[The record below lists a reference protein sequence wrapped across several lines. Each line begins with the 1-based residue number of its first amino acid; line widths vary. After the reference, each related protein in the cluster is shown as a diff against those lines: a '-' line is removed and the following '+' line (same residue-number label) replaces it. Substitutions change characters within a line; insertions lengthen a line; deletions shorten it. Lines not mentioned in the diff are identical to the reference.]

1 MSKKL
6 STCAIVLIVVGSTV
20 LVGTGVGLAV
30 YFACFHNKGASAE
43 QPNVEQGGSGGGNG
57 NEVGS
62 TNNGGGEEQ
71 DASLTASGT
80 QLVVLDGFHWAKRSR
95 FLPTTPRQGLVHC
108 GCRKVADAEPNW
120 DRSAVDAGRRVRCQF
135 YHANAQHQQT
145 GGPGKKWK
153 KAAPPSSA
161 GEKLSAPVSWR
172 ELVAGLSENDHASEG
187 IFRKSVLTHL
197 AAVSTAL
204 ETSEL
209 ADYGKNGDKISIRFD
224 GRLSGGVRIETN
236 QYLKDGSNAFEFV
249 LFTSSH
255 APKRAAERNDYNKR
269 DAVNGDGLLSNEL
282 PHSTA
287 PPGGVVTKTLG
298 EDLLMVIPE
307 PRFVEGANKHVMKQ
321 CSGMHK
327 NTWNCYA
334 NLGDFVTSAPPEIV
348 ERVFQRLGDVL
359 NKNSK
364 ERAKMATV
372 RGEELSRGAANF
384 ATHGGGVP
392 WLHIRV
398 GSPGVSAAGA
408 VKYWASPYKKAQ
420 QTGEEAKP
428 LLK

>member
-80 QLVVLDGFHWAKRSR
+80 QLVVLDGFHWAKR
-95 FLPTTPRQGLVHC
+95 
-108 GCRKVADAEPNW
+108 
-120 DRSAVDAGRRVRCQF
+120 
-135 YHANAQHQQT
+135 
-145 GGPGKKWK
+145 
-153 KAAPPSSA
+153 
-161 GEKLSAPVSWR
+161 
-172 ELVAGLSENDHASEG
+172 EG